1 MKNYLIV
8 NYTKMRKAKLILLTV
23 FLCMYAT
30 LQVSA
35 SEYSETTKLS
45 LRLKNASI
53 ETVLNQIE
61 DQSEFRFVFNE
72 KEFDINRRVSI
83 DVNDAKV
90 ESILDELLDG
100 TKMAYK
106 VFDRQIIIGKAGADG
121 QIQQN
126 KTVTGKVVD
135 ETGTGIPGVAV
146 TVKGTAVGVVTD
158 LDGNYVINIPEK
170 GEVLMFS
177 FMGMRNQEI
186 TIGNQTTIDVT
197 MLTETIGIDEVIAI
211 GYTSTSR
218 KNVASAISNLTSEE
232 IVGLSVTD
240 VRQTMQGKIAGVQVV
255 NNSGDPGSGA
265 RVIIRGMGSFS
276 NPDPLYVI
284 DGIQGGDINSVHPQD
299 IENITV
305 LKDASS
311 AAIYGTAGANGVVLI
326 TTKSGIKGK
335 LRVQYDGS
343 VGVANVS
350 KRYDLLKTGDYVDLV
365 DDIQKAGGLELT
377 EKLIGIQ
384 KNGSPIE
391 TDWQEEI
398 FRPALV
404 TDHNIRFSGGN
415 DNSTYAFSAGYLN
428 QESTIIDRNFQRA
441 TIGAKF
447 DQSLFAKKLRLG
459 ENLRV
464 KNEITKG
471 GLANFNDAFRMPPY
485 VAVYDENN
493 LGGYGRA
500 DKVTDLNDAN
510 NPYNS
515 VYNSPYEGRG
525 LNVNLDL
532 YAELD
537 IVNGLVFKT
546 QGRFSGG
553 NSNNH
558 TFNYPSN
565 GGNFVKLQA
574 DMNEYFDQY
583 YSMIWEN
590 LFNYNKEI
598 GVHYISATVG
608 NSYNPAGLRRSI
620 SAAGS
625 NYTSTAIQNVALANS
640 TSVTGANVNS
650 GKARISYFA
659 RAGYTFMGKYV
670 FNATFRRDASSVFGE
685 NNRWGNFYGLG
696 VAWDMKAEDFMQDVS
711 TISNLKFRAS
721 YGKTGNDNIPAFLTS
736 STVWKGSGNNI
747 VYSFGDGEP
756 YATGSIVNSV
766 PNPDL
771 KWEET
776 TQTDVGFDIGFL
788 NNKLSVIVDYY
799 NRNNEDLLI
808 ETQIPITTGLGN
820 PGQVG
825 TMWVNAASMKNSGFE
840 TTVTYSSNENEFK
853 WDISGNIT
861 YSTNEVTALGTIG
874 DLPISKGEFVAGIGN
889 STRTDIG
896 HPLASYFG
904 YVVDHVAKD
913 QAEIDALN
921 QSAKAISGG
930 EVTEYK
936 TGMRPGDYVFK
947 DTDGNGYIDTDDRTY
962 LGNPAPKWMYGGTF
976 NATYKAFDFQLMVQ
990 GIADVSVVNAGRYW
1004 WEGMSKPFNQL
1015 TTVMDRWRKEGDVA
1029 KLPAA
1034 GQNSGSNLAFSSWY
1048 VENGSYFRLKNLSV
1062 GYTLPASVSG
1072 KVFEKVRFYVSAQN
1086 LFTLTSYSGYD
1097 PEISSYSPGDN
1108 NIAIFARGIDQY
1120 QRPNPATYRFGIQLN
1135 F

>member
-1 MKNYLIV
+1 MKV
-8 NYTKMRKAKLILLTV
+8 RKAKGLMLIAFLLG
-23 FLCMYAT
+23 FSAI
-30 LQVSA
+30 QVSA
-35 SEYSETTKLS
+35 SNYSESTKLS
-45 LRLKNASI
+45 MRLKNASI
-53 ETVLNQIE
+53 ESILTQIE
-61 DQSEFRFVFNE
+61 DQSEFRFVYNE
-72 KEFDINRRVSI
+72 KQL
-83 DVNDAKV
+83 DVNRKV
-90 ESILDELLDG
+90 NVDFNDVRVETILDELLENTG
-100 TKMAYK
+100 LTYK
-106 VFDRQIIIGKAGADG
+106 VIDRQIIIGKAGASG
-121 QIQQN
+121 EIQQMKN
-126 KTVTGKVVD
+126 VTGKVTD
-135 ETGTGIPGVAV
+135 DSGEPIPGVAV
-146 TVKGTAVGVVTD
+146 TVKGTSTATVTD
-158 LDGNYVINIPEK
+158 MNGNYTLAVPAS
-170 GEVLMFS
+170 GEVLSFS
-177 FMGMRNQEI
+177 FVGMKTQEI
-186 TIGNQTTIDVT
+186 VIGSQTTISIS
-197 MLTETIGIDEVIAI
+197 MITETIGIDEVIAI
-211 GYTSTSR
+211 GYSSTSR
-218 KNVASAISNLTSEE
+218 KNVASAISKLSSDE
-232 IVGLSVTD
+232 IVGLSVSD
-240 VRQTMQGKIAGVQVV
+240 VRQTMQGKIAGVQVT

-326 TTKSGIKGK
+326 TTKSGLKGK
-335 LRVQYDGS
+335 MKVQYDGS

-350 KRYDLLKTGDYVDLV
+350 KRYDLLKTADYVNLV
-365 DDIQKAGGLELT
+365 EDIQKAGGLALT

-384 KNGSPIE
+384 KNGAPLGPDGQPIA

-398 FRPALV
+398 FRPGLV
-404 TDHNIRFSGGN
+404 TDHNIRFSGG
-415 DNSTYAFSAGYLN
+415 SETSSYAFSAGYIN

-441 TIGAKF
+441 TVGAKF
-447 DQSLFAKKLRLG
+447 DEKLFNNRLRLG
-459 ENLRV
+459 QNVRV
-464 KNEITKG
+464 KNDINKG

-485 VAVYDENN
+485 VAVYDANN

-510 NPYNS
+510 NPFNS
-515 VYNSPYEGRG
+515 VYNSPYEGRS

-537 IVNGLVFKT
+537 IFDGLVFKT
-546 QGRFSGG
+546 QGRLSGG

-574 DMNEYFDQY
+574 DMNEFFDQY

-590 LFNYNKEI
+590 LFNYNKTFGI
-598 GVHYISATVG
+598 HNISATIG
-608 NSYNPAGLRRSI
+608 NSYSPSHLYRSV
-620 SAAGS
+620 SVAGS

-640 TSVTGANVNS
+640 TSVTGASVNS
-650 GKARISYFA
+650 GKARISYFG
-659 RAGYTFMGKYV
+659 RVGYTLMGKYI

-696 VAWDMKAEDFMQDVS
+696 AAWDITSEEFMKDVS
-711 TISNLKFRAS
+711 AISNLKFRAS

-747 VYSFGDGEP
+747 VYSFGDGE
-756 YATGSIVNSV
+756 AFSTGSIVNSI

-776 TQTDVGFDIGFL
+776 KQTDIGVDIGFL
-788 NNKLSVIVDYY
+788 KNKLNFVFDYY

-820 PGQVG
+820 PGRVG
-825 TMWVNAASMKNSGFE
+825 TMWVNAASMKNSGLE
-840 TTVTYSSNENEFK
+840 TTVMYSSNENEFK
-853 WDISGNIT
+853 WDISANIT
-861 YSTNEVTALGTIG
+861 YSTNEVTALGTVG
-874 DLPISKGEFVAGIGN
+874 DLPISKGEFMAGIGN

-896 HPLASYFG
+896 HPLASYYG

-913 QAEIDALN
+913 QAEINALN
-921 QSAKAISGG
+921 ESAKAISGG
-930 EVTEYK
+930 TVTEYK
-936 TGMRPGDYVFK
+936 TGMRPGDYIFK
-947 DTDGNGYIDTDDRTY
+947 DTDGNGYVDTKDRDY

-976 NATYKAFDFQLMVQ
+976 NATYKAFDFQLMWQ

-1029 KLPAA
+1029 TLPAA
-1034 GQNSGSNLAFSSWY
+1034 AQNSGSNLAFSSWY
-1048 VENGSYFRLKNLSV
+1048 VENGSYFRLKNLSI
-1062 GYTLPASVSG
+1062 GYTLPSQVT
-1072 KVFEKVRFYVSAQN
+1072 KNVFEKVRFYISAQN
-1086 LFTLTSYSGYD
+1086 LLTLTSYSGYD

-1120 QRPNPATYRFGIQLN
+1120 QRPNPAIYRFGIQLN